1 MSLHRLQSLVYLAI
15 AVVVPAVV
23 DLRHVGIYS
32 SVRVLA
38 VADGGIVVGGLI
50 PGAVA
55 PAKAGPVSPPIAV
68 QVNAPQ
74 ATRGPGGIGAGHRS
88 FGLLHGLTVALDGF
102 GGTGKQQDE
111 GDHGRGVA

>member
-1 MSLHRLQSLVYLAI
+1 MSLHRLQSLVYLAV

-23 DLRHVGIYS
+23 TLWHAGVYR
-32 SVRVLA
+32 SVEVVT
-38 VADGGIVVGGLI
+38 VADGGVVVGRLI
-50 PGAVA
+50 FGAVA
-55 PAKAGPVSPPIAV
+55 PSHAGPVSPSVHV
-68 QVNAPQ
+68 QIEAPQ
-74 ATRGPGGIGAGHRS
+74 PTGRPGAIGVDGRG